1 MKHTGTKAAKE
12 RETFAR
18 VYGSAERVAWMRRQ
32 PCLVCSGLP
41 SENAHTRSGGTGRKG
56 DADSIVPLCH
66 YHHAQL
72 HRVGVKSFQTD
83 HAINFFVA
91 ALRVD
96 ARYEA
101 FETWCAD
108 NPESF

>member
-56 DADSIVPLCH
+56 GADSIVPLCH
-66 YHHAQL
+66 LHHSLL
-72 HRVGVKSFQTD
+72 HSSGHKTFCEI
-83 HAINFFVA
+83 HKINLIRCASLVA
-91 ALRVD
+91 N
-96 ARYEA
+96 RYQA
-101 FETWCAD
+101 FAEWCAD
-108 NPESF
+108 NPEPF